1 MKRILV
7 TGADGQLGCE
17 LKALSKGNYENLA
30 FIFTDKQQLDITDLD
45 KIESL
50 IELEKIEYV
59 INCAAYTAVDAA
71 EENHQAALLINATA
85 VDNLAIACRRFNAK
99 LIHISTDYV
108 FDGKSYRPYLES
120 DLVSPNSVY
129 GTTKLLGEQAALS
142 DNTKAIVIRT
152 SWLYS
157 QYGANFVKTMLKL
170 GRERENLSVVYDQIG
185 SPTYAADLAL
195 TIIKIIVSEFYP
207 GIYHYS
213 NEGVCS
219 WYDFT
224 KAIHRLAGIE
234 GCNVSPIESKEYP
247 TRAERPHYSV
257 LNKRKIKEK
266 FNITIP
272 HWEDSLG
279 RCIEKLK

>member
-17 LKALSKGNYENLA
+17 LKELSKRGYENLS
-30 FIFTDKQQLDITDLD
+30 FIFTDKQQLDITDLE
-45 KIESL
+45 KIESI
-50 IELEKIEYV
+50 IESEKIQYV

-71 EENHQAALLINATA
+71 EDNHEAALLINATA
-85 VDNLAIACRRFNAK
+85 VDNLAIACRRFDAK
-99 LIHISTDYV
+99 LIQISTDYV
-108 FDGKSYRPYLES
+108 FDGKSYRPYVES
-120 DLVSPNSVY
+120 DLVSPTSVY

-142 DNTKAIVIRT
+142 DDTQAIVIRT

-157 QYGANFVKTMLKL
+157 KYGANFVKTMLKL
-170 GRERENLSVVYDQIG
+170 AGQRDKLNVVYDQIG
-185 SPTYAADLAL
+185 TPTYAADLADA
-195 TIIKIIVSEFYP
+195 IIRIVEGEFHK

-234 GCNVSPIESKEYP
+234 TCNLYPIESKEYP

-257 LNKRKIKEK
+257 LNKRKIKER
-266 FNITIP
+266 FNISIP
-272 HWEDSLG
+272 YWEDSL
-279 RCIEKLK
+279 RCCIEKLK

>member
-1 MKRILV
+1 
-7 TGADGQLGCE
+7 
-17 LKALSKGNYENLA
+17 
-30 FIFTDKQQLDITDLD
+30 QQLDITDLD

-195 TIIKIIVSEFYP
+195 TIIKIIVSEFHP